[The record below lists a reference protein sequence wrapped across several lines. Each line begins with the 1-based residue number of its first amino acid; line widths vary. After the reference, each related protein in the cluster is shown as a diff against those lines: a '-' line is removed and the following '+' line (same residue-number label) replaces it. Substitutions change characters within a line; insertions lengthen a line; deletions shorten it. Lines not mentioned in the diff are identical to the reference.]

1 MEASSSSYITNIA
14 MTVVVSICILLVCHY
29 LWNYVLDNFSTKK
42 TKDLVNGQMEKYKK
56 IMGLVNSNST
66 GETTS
71 NNQNEGD
78 YMDKIDKKDMNDELE
93 QFMNQEL
100 SKIEIDNL

>member
-1 MEASSSSYITNIA
+1 
-14 MTVVVSICILLVCHY
+14 
-29 LWNYVLDNFSTKK
+29 
-42 TKDLVNGQMEKYKK
+42 MEKYKK

-66 GETTS
+66 SETTS
-71 NNQNEGD
+71 NTQREDN

-100 SKIEIDNL
+100 SKIEIEIDNL